1 MEIHAARALGKGMR
15 RSSGNPFLQ
24 VGLPLITLVVAGS
37 VGLSV
42 FVQGKY
48 DVQVSG

>member
-1 MEIHAARALGKGMR
+1 MIAKPKGG
-15 RSSGNPFLQ
+15 GNPFLQ

-42 FVQGKY
+42 FVQTKY
-48 DVQVSG
+48 DIDVRD